1 MPYERMLIMNENI
14 LQVGYAR
21 ADITPDYQVCVSGY
35 GDDEIRLSEGVRDP
49 IYLTCIAI
57 TSGEDTIL
65 LYDAD
70 LLSVHD
76 SLGNKVRDVVCPVT
90 GIPAHN
96 MFFGATHSHSG
107 PAIYTDRE
115 CDTRFRGEFLDAAVK
130 IAQEALADRAPSQML
145 TNTKIIKGMN
155 FVRHYL
161 SEEGGYTGSNFG
173 DQKARFIGHAA
184 ESDPRLLL
192 IKFAREGKP
201 DVVLMNWQAHND
213 SCKQVGYYL
222 ISSSYTG
229 HVRSKFEELTGMH
242 FAFFQG
248 ASGNQNPTSRIPA
261 EHHGLDYIAYGEKMA
276 EYAVETMKDLKPV
289 AGTKI
294 VTTHMVY
301 EAPVDH
307 SWDPMLEQAKEVHRV
322 WKTEGKPQGD
332 ALGKTYGFTSS
343 YQSRDIIARAAM
355 GPTTQVEL
363 NAFRIG
369 DMGFITS
376 PNEVFSTVGIH
387 VRLHGPFE
395 NTFII
400 TGNCRYL
407 PCMAAYE
414 YRSYESD
421 TGLYAKGTAEKVSD
435 ILVDM
440 LESIR

>member
-1 MPYERMLIMNENI
+1 MSKENI

-21 ADITPDYQVCVSGY
+21 ADITPDYQVNLSGY
-35 GDDEIRLSEGVRDP
+35 GDDEIRFSEGVRDP
-49 IYLTCIAI
+49 VCLTCIAI

-70 LLSVHD
+70 LLSVND
-76 SLGNKVRDVVCPVT
+76 RLADQARERVCPAT
-90 GIPAHN
+90 GLPADK
-96 MFFGATHSHSG
+96 MFFGATHSHSA

-115 CDTRFRGEFLDAAVK
+115 SDTRFRETFLQAAVK

-161 SEEGGYTGSNFG
+161 TEAGGYTGSNFG

-201 DVVLMNWQAHND
+201 DVVLMNWQGHND
-213 SCKQVGYYL
+213 NVRMVGYNL
-222 ISSSYTG
+222 VSSSYVG
-229 HVRSKFEELTGMH
+229 RVREKFEAETGMH
-242 FAFFQG
+242 FAFFMG
-248 ASGNQNPTSRIPA
+248 ASGNQNTSSRIPE
-261 EHHGLDYIAYGEKMA
+261 EHHNLDFIEYGHKMA
-276 EYAVETMKDLKPV
+276 MYAIETMKNLKPV
-289 AGTKI
+289 EGTQI
-294 VTTHMVY
+294 VTKQLVY

-307 SWDPMLEQAKEVHRV
+307 SWDHLLEQAKEVHNV
-322 WKTEGKPQGD
+322 WKTVGKPEGD

-355 GPTTQVEL
+355 GPTTTVVL

-369 DMGFITS
+369 EMGFITS

-421 TGLYAKGTAEKVSD
+421 TGLFAKGTAEKVAD
-435 ILVDM
+435 TFVDM
-440 LESIR
+440 LDEIYG